1 MSKERE
7 RISDL
12 EILNISLTMEPD
24 ADEIRI
30 VDGDSVKVFDVR
42 PYIKKL
48 PTSRFELHTREGLI
62 FTGVL
67 VSHNEHSFKLR
78 QDDGQLLH
86 VLKRSVVAIRR
97 PRATV

>member
-1 MSKERE
+1 MTKE

-12 EILNISLTMEPD
+12 EILTIAMSAEPD
-24 ADEIRI
+24 VDEIKI
-30 VDGDSVKVFDVR
+30 TDVDGTVKVFDVK

-48 PTSRFELHTREGLI
+48 PTSRFELHTADGLI

-67 VSHNEHSFKLR
+67 VSHNENSFKLR

-97 PRATV
+97 ARAI